1 MEKDQIAELS
11 ETVRI
16 DDLAGSIPTKPL
28 QKERTALAFPIVWG
42 FVVSVLLCFLFTFF
56 RDFKDG
62 LELFKTV
69 SAVLSMPLGYVL
81 GFYFRSS

>member
-16 DDLAGSIPTKPL
+16 EDLAGITTIPTH
-28 QKERTALAFPIVWG
+28 KERPALAYPIVWG
-42 FVVSVLLCFLFTFF
+42 FVISVGLCFLYTFL

-81 GFYFRSS
+81 GFYFRSN

>member
-1 MEKDQIAELS
+1 MEKDQIEES
-11 ETVRI
+11 VEMVPI
-16 DDLAGSIPTKPL
+16 EDLAGIKTVPAH
-28 QKERTALAFPIVWG
+28 KERPALAFPIVWG
-42 FVVSVLLCFLFTFF
+42 FVISVGLCFLYTFL

-81 GFYFRSS
+81 GFYFRSK